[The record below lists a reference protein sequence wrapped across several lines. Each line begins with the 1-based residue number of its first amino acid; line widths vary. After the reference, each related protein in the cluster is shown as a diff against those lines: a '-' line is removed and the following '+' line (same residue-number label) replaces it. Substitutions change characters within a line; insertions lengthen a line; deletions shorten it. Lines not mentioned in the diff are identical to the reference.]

1 MSNEE
6 FGFNEYQLATADT
19 ALYPGAEEGTLD
31 AVVYCTLGLAGEA
44 GEIPN
49 KIKKIIRD
57 NGSEITDEVRYAVG
71 AEIGDVLWYAARLAD
86 ELGLSLEGIAENNL
100 EKLASRRERGVIAGS
115 GDNR

>member
-1 MSNEE
+1 MSNDLS
-6 FGFNEYQLATADT
+6 FTDYQLATADT

-49 KIKKIIRD
+49 KVKKIIRD
-57 NGSEITDEVRYAVG
+57 NDSEITDEVRDLIL

-86 ELGLSLEGIAENNL
+86 ELGESLEVVAQSNL
-100 EKLASRRERGVIAGS
+100 DKLASRRERGVVSGS